1 MMIPSLCWELF
12 SGRSESS
19 VRRRAQPQFVRTP
32 SRRYTR
38 RAAEGAQDGNK
49 KERMKLMFV
58 IISSL
63 PHDDNGKSLM
73 QIIIMI

>member
-1 MMIPSLCWELF
+1 LLIHVLIFHTVRRDF

-38 RAAEGAQDGNK
+38 RVVEGAQDG
-49 KERMKLMFV
+49 KLEGV
-58 IISSL
+58 I
-63 PHDDNGKSLM
+63 NFK
-73 QIIIMI
+73 IIGNAL